1 MATVIVINPF
11 EVPKGKEN
19 EALATWEKFADY
31 FRKQPGYVSTAL
43 HRAISPDAR
52 FHLVSI
58 SEWASAEQFGAAL
71 QNPQVKA
78 IADASMADLRFY
90 PGLYEVIRT

>member
-1 MATVIVINPF
+1 MANVIVINPF
-11 EVPKGKEN
+11 EVPKGRE
-19 EALATWEKFADY
+19 EQALATWEKFADY
-31 FRKQPGYVSTAL
+31 FHKQPGYVSTAL
-43 HRAISPDAR
+43 HRSISPDAR

-58 SEWASAEQFGAAL
+58 SEWTSPDQFGAAL

-78 IADASMADLRFY
+78 IADATMEDLRFY

>member
-1 MATVIVINPF
+1 MANVIVINPF
-11 EVPKGKEN
+11 EVPKGKEK
-19 EALATWEKFADY
+19 EALAIWEKFADY
-31 FRKQPGYVSTAL
+31 FCKQPGYVSTRL
-43 HRAISPDAR
+43 HRAVNPDAR

-78 IADASMADLRFY
+78 IADATMEDLRFY
-90 PGLYEVIRT
+90 PSLYEVIRT